1 MKLVI
6 FNSTRLGV
14 VTNGNVVDVT
24 DTIQNLHHVTTQD
37 LVNGVIA
44 GFNSLKGK
52 LEDAASSSQ
61 GVPLES
67 VALSPPLPRRA
78 RS

>member
-1 MKLVI
+1 MKLVL

-24 DTIQNLHHVTTQD
+24 DAVQDMPHVTTQD

-44 GFNSLKGK
+44 GFDSLK
-52 LEDAASSSQ
+52 ASWRMQ
-61 GVPLES
+61 HR
-67 VALSPPLPRRA
+67 PPRECRWKA
-78 RS
+78 